1 VRDIFIIEL
10 NERVGQGHYLVIG
23 VFAHRRDAEAA
34 LMELRDSGFPM
45 NQVSLIAKDSGDRY
59 TGDRFNRGDYLVMID
74 GTDEQIHRA
83 EAILKRRGIADF
95 DIFDATDMNCTH
107 HAASVTDTSQTSYS
121 PELGV
126 EEPKVIIIDRRDETF
141 K

>member
-1 VRDIFIIEL
+1 MHR
-10 NERVGQGHYLVIG
+10 NRRAIG

-45 NQVSLIAKDSGDRY
+45 NQVSLIAKDSGDRLY
-59 TGDRFNRGDYLVMID
+59 SDRFNRGDYLVMID

-95 DIFDATDMNCTH
+95 DIFDATDIDRTH
-107 HAASVTDTSQTSYS
+107 HATPVTE